1 MKKILTAIIAAVLLT
16 GLAAAAY
23 AETPDIILVTV
34 YEQEGWGDRI
44 SVGFAKGSDRQA
56 FDGRRL

>member
-1 MKKILTAIIAAVLLT
+1 MKKLFAAIIAAVLVT

-44 SVGFAKGSDRQA
+44 SVGFVDE
-56 FDGRRL
+56 DGGL

>member
-23 AETPDIILVTV
+23 AEKWGILLL
-34 YEQEGWGDRI
+34 DPF
-44 SVGFAKGSDRQA
+44 S
-56 FDGRRL
+56 L